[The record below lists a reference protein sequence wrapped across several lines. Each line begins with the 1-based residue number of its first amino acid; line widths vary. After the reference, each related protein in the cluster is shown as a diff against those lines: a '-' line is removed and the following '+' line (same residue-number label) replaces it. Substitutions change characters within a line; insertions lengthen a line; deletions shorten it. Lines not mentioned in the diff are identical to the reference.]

1 MTDINVGI
9 SKIYQFIKNDIYQMD
24 LDGNGEINEAEAKY
38 FLKDIMNKGNI
49 SLDDGDNPNDI
60 ISAFWKKIN
69 TNRAGKSIVKL
80 DNNEIDSMNQ
90 KIEIYEKFENYFD
103 NNIITKLSSNKY
115 ITDSESR
122 EKWIKSVKESLLNS
136 VDQFITKGGKP
147 EQLESFLNGQLDNKY
162 YADPTRKNVAQLAM
176 NKTTANIYAQK
187 YIQEQLGD
195 IGATFSDLQKLID
208 DLVTKE
214 IGDGDMTDEVISK
227 TKAVVDDYLAQA
239 SGNYEFSD
247 KEKKQALTE
256 YQGYTLNN
264 QLTEVLKGVEKEEGY
279 AENKELYDGTV
290 KSYVEKMLSETNKGG
305 YNDALKLKYTDIIN
319 SAEFKEVKDKIAEIV
334 DLKTLPDDFWSGLP
348 ENIKVFTGG
357 TGSYSVPN
365 SYTTPNGVEVESS
378 RITFKVSS
386 NSVLSVASDGTV
398 TVKGAAKE
406 SVNSAT
412 VTVFVDGMEAG
423 SRKVTVKTENLKGSD
438 LQVNSSDIYFDDI
451 KGYKDNEKLQVIN
464 RSGYG
469 VSAGELKSQVK
480 TKLDTEFKPELELAM
495 KKLAKNLGIS
505 YSDIESLVGKVYE
518 DAFETAF
525 NSKVD
530 GHGTKFLGSSA
541 RAWVYTKDI
550 ITETINVFNTN
561 IQKEFDK
568 QQRYNV

>member
-38 FLKDIMNKGNI
+38 FLKDSMNKGNI

-80 DNNEIDSMNQ
+80 DNNELDSLNQ
-90 KIEIYEKFENYFD
+90 KIEMYEKFENYFD
-103 NNIITKLSSNKY
+103 NNIITKLNSNKY

-214 IGDGDMTDEVISK
+214 IGDGDMTDDVISK

-256 YQGYTLNN
+256 YQGYTLKN

-279 AENKELYDGTV
+279 AENKELYDGAVTSYIDSLVSGSLKGDYNKNFALSYDDILNSTEFKDV
-290 KSYVEKMLSETNKGG
+290 KKKI
-305 YNDALKLKYTDIIN
+305 ADII
-319 SAEFKEVKDKIAEIV
+319 

-348 ENIKVFTGG
+348 DSITLAYGKSQSFTL
-357 TGSYSVPN
+357 PN
-365 SYTTPNGVEVESS
+365 SYTTPNGVEVTSD
-378 RITFKVSS
+378 RISYKSS
-386 NSVLSVASDGTV
+386 NSRI
-398 TVKGAAKE
+398 
-406 SVNSAT
+406 SVNSDGE
-412 VTVFVDGMEAG
+412 VT
-423 SRKVTVKTENLKGSD
+423 
-438 LQVNSSDIYFDDI
+438 
-451 KGYKDNEKLQVIN
+451 
-464 RSGYG
+464 
-469 VSAGELKSQVK
+469 VSAGNNAGTTKISVSVMLDGNLIGTKEVTLKVLS
-480 TKLDTEFKPELELAM
+480 EEECFKQTSGEEYKINADNFDYSGIDGYYTNAEYELEGQGTTAAE
-495 KKLAKNLGIS
+495 AKAKEVLNALKQQIKNEVKQNIEDKGIS
-505 YSDIESLVGKVYE
+505 FDKISTIFENVYAQSVE
-518 DAFETAF
+518 EAAYHG
-525 NSKVD
+525 VD
-530 GHGTKFLGSSA
+530 GKKGNWFRHSYS
-541 RAWVYTKDI
+541 WYHTKDLVDLFI
-550 ITETINVFNTN
+550 KTFNGHLSEE
-561 IQKEFDK
+561 IDK
-568 QQRYNV
+568 QRVK